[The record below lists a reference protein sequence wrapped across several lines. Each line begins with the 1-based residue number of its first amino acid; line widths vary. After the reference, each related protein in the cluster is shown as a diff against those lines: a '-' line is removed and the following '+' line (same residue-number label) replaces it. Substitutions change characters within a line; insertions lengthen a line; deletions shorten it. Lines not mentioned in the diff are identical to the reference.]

1 MNSEAEKF
9 KLEGN
14 SHLKNHEFDEAIH
27 SYEKAIAIDPLNAI
41 YYSNKAQV
49 ELKIEQYGSA
59 IIDCTKA
66 IEVNPEFLKSYYRR
80 ALANYQLFKF
90 KESKEDLKLILNKK
104 EDTASRNLLKSVVKI
119 ERKIAFEKAI
129 RVEHED
135 DDLFKI
141 EKYLSSYLHDD
152 HSDDYK
158 GPNLE
163 FKVVEN
169 DLEISNIND
178 ELIWKFVEWFKK
190 GEKLNKKTLIVL
202 LLKVFKILEDEPV
215 YKEINQSK
223 DEIFTIVGDVHGQF
237 YDLINFFEKNG
248 LVSNDHSYLFNG
260 DFVDRGSWSCEVIIL
275 LYLLKVL
282 YPNKIFL
289 NRGNHETKD
298 MNKLYGFED
307 ECKYKYG
314 ENIFKMFQKS
324 FKELSLI
331 TLLNNEY
338 LIMHGGLLSNEELKL
353 IDIKRDL
360 KKYDNPKEGMEMEL
374 LWTDP
379 QEELGYGMSKRGI
392 GVQFGPDITK
402 KFIQANGIKKV
413 IRSHEVRMEGYSLE
427 HDGNLITIFSAP
439 NYCDSTGNKGALINV
454 TYSDGFRMDFKQ
466 FDAVPH
472 PPIKPMA
479 YTNNGFM

>member
-1 MNSEAEKF
+1 MATVSAADAL

-14 SHLKNHEFDEAIH
+14 AHLKNHEYEQAI
-27 SYEKAIAIDPLNAI
+27 SAYERAIELDPTNAI

-49 ELKIEQYGSA
+49 ELKIEQYGAA

-66 IEVNPEFLKSYYRR
+66 IEIDPKFLKSYHRR

-90 KESKEDLKLILNKK
+90 KEAKEDLKVILNQK
-104 EDTASRNLLKSVVKI
+104 EDAASRALLKNVVKV

-135 DDLFKI
+135 DDLFKV
-141 EKYLSSYLHDD
+141 EKYTGNFLSDD
-152 HSDDYK
+152 HKSDKYA
-158 GPNLE
+158 GPVLDFE
-163 FKVVEN
+163 IVEN
-169 DLEISNIND
+169 DQGVKELDIKNLND
-178 ELIWKFVEWFKK
+178 ELIWKFVDWFKK
-190 GEKLNKKTLIVL
+190 GEKLNKRTILVL
-202 LLKVFKILEDEPV
+202 LLKVFTILEKEPV
-215 YKEINQSK
+215 YKEIEQSK
-223 DEIFTIVGDVHGQF
+223 DEVFTIVGDVHGQF
-237 YDLINFFEKNG
+237 YDLINFFETNG
-248 LVSNDHSYLFNG
+248 LVSPTHSYLFNG

-338 LIMHGGLLSNEELKL
+338 LIMHGGLLSNEETELV
-353 IDIKRDL
+353 DL
-360 KKYDNPKEGMEMEL
+360 
-374 LWTDP
+374 
-379 QEELGYGMSKRGI
+379 
-392 GVQFGPDITK
+392 
-402 KFIQANGIKKV
+402 
-413 IRSHEVRMEGYSLE
+413 
-427 HDGNLITIFSAP
+427 
-439 NYCDSTGNKGALINV
+439 
-454 TYSDGFRMDFKQ
+454 
-466 FDAVPH
+466 
-472 PPIKPMA
+472 
-479 YTNNGFM
+479 